1 MISVSKDVTP
11 TQVKSV
17 ITYGVR
23 RLHGEQIRRTEP
35 LNLSKELCEL
45 ELNMLPGDRRHRAI
59 PEPGPEPKKRL
70 PNFSNLLKPMET
82 QTRENSE
89 PKINI
94 QEDNE
99 FKRSLRKYYSF
110 RTVMFKS

>member
-23 RLHGEQIRRTEP
+23 RLYGEKIQRTEP

-45 ELNMLPGDRRHRAI
+45 ELNVIPGDRRHKAI
-59 PEPGPEPKKRL
+59 PKPDPELKRL
-70 PNFSNLLKPMET
+70 PNFSNLMKPVET

-94 QEDNE
+94 QENNE
-99 FKRSLRKYYSF
+99 FNPSLRKD
-110 RTVMFKS
+110 

>member
-23 RLHGEQIRRTEP
+23 RLYGEKIQRTEP

-45 ELNMLPGDRRHRAI
+45 ELNVIPGDRRHKAI
-59 PEPGPEPKKRL
+59 PKPDPEPKRL
-70 PNFSNLLKPMET
+70 PNFSNLMKPVET
-82 QTRENSE
+82 LTRENSE

-94 QEDNE
+94 QENNE
-99 FKRSLRKYYSF
+99 FNPSLRKD
-110 RTVMFKS
+110 